1 MHLVVLITGFI
12 ELNLLVSIRGGGA
25 IGCTILAC
33 APNIFIYNVGI
44 VSKGIITGIVYTLKE
59 ECIVL
64 IQELI
69 VCLEIFLGERGINFS
84 LVIENVGLQFRVDRS
99 ILSKPGLGIRT
110 INPLRHNLYG
120 RLIYMDRS
128 IALGHQSF

>member
-1 MHLVVLITGFI
+1 MITGSI
-12 ELNLLVSIRGGGA
+12 VLNLLVSIRIGGA
-25 IGCTILAC
+25 IGCAILTC
-33 APNIFIYNVGI
+33 ASNIFIYNVGI

-59 ECIVL
+59 EGIAL

-99 ILSKPGLGIRT
+99 ILSKPGLGILT
-110 INPLRHNLYG
+110 INPLRHNLYD

>member
-1 MHLVVLITGFI
+1 MTTGI
-12 ELNLLVSIRGGGA
+12 IVLNLLVSSRIGGA
-25 IGCTILAC
+25 IGCTVLAC

-44 VSKGIITGIVYTLKE
+44 VSKGIISGIVYTLKE
-59 ECIVL
+59 EGIAL
-64 IQELI
+64 IKELI

-84 LVIENVGLQFRVDRS
+84 LIIENVGLQVRVDRS